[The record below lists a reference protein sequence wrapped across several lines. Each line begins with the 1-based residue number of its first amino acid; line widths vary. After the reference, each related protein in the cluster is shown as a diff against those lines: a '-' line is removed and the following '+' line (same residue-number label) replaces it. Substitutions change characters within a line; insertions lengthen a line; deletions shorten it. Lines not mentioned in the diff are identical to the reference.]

1 MTERKLPPIVKTYPA
16 RRRKRI
22 TKNGFKVVL
31 AIFILVLVWVLFRE
45 LRDYAAGLP
54 RYQISP
60 ATAKVTKAPSW
71 LKNDFAQEV
80 AHPGDLEDNFS
91 LLESGISRRLAT
103 IYAQNPWVEKVK
115 FVERDFSGSVRI
127 GLILRR
133 PVGIVRKAG
142 KFYLVDVEGRRLPGM
157 WLSKAALGLDLP
169 LIINVKKGPPAVAE
183 IWPGKDVPHGAAVA
197 YCLLNLSIP
206 PCVPSGKEVNIT
218 AIDVANVGGRFSP
231 SEREVSLLTEKR
243 TRILWGRSPVVSS
256 PGELS
261 PATKIGSLI
270 GVVEKQGGLDH
281 LEYVDISIDP
291 PTVKPRTSFLSGA
304 LL

>member
-1 MTERKLPPIVKTYPA
+1 MTERKLPPIVKTYPV
-16 RRRKRI
+16 RGRERI
-22 TKNGFKVVL
+22 TKNGLKVVL
-31 AIFILVLVWVLFRE
+31 AIFILILGWLLFRG

-60 ATAKVTKAPSW
+60 ATAKVTQAPSW
-71 LKNDFAQEV
+71 LKDNFAQEV
-80 AHPGDLEDNFS
+80 AYPKGLEDNFS

-103 IYAQNPWVEKVK
+103 IYAQNPWVKKVK
-115 FVERDFSGSVRI
+115 FVEKDFSGSVRI

-169 LIINVKKGPPAVAE
+169 LIISVEKGAPAVGE

-197 YCLLNLSIP
+197 YCLLNFSIP
-206 PCVPSGKEVNIT
+206 EVNIT
-218 AIDVANVGGRFSP
+218 GIDVANVGGRFNP
-231 SEREVSLLTEKR
+231 YEREISLLTDKR
-243 TRILWGRSPVVSS
+243 IRILWGRSPVVSS

-261 PATKIGSLI
+261 SATKIGSLI
-270 GVVEKQGGLDH
+270 GVVKKQGGLDH

-291 PTVKPRTSFLSGA
+291 PVFKPRTSFLSRA
-304 LL
+304 SFSPSAE